1 MKRLFP
7 VLLALA
13 AATPAAAQRSLA
25 IKQFDATILVNR
37 DGTIDVTETITARFT
52 GSWNGIYRTIPV
64 EYRTPQGFNWTLRLD
79 FLGATIG
86 PEARGLKVESARERH
101 YIKYKI
107 WVPGAENATH
117 TINLH
122 YRARNGLRFFPDHDE
137 LYWNVTGDEWDV
149 PLEGASAV
157 IQLPSGATGLRAIA
171 FNGAYGSTSRDAKV
185 DTTGT
190 TVSLSMPHGLGF
202 HEGLTAV
209 VGWDKGL
216 IPEPAA
222 TQKAAGFLASNWP
235 LFIPIG
241 VFAGVFTLWYQVGR
255 DPRRLPVV
263 VQYEPPAALTP
274 AEAGTLVDESADMRD
289 ISATMV
295 DLAVRGHMKIEERDE
310 EVLFGLWKKKEFVFH
325 KLDGPVSPPL
335 EPHERDVLSGI
346 FGASREVKLSDLE
359 DEFYRHLPGIRSSIF
374 NRLVSRGIYRA
385 RPDTMKGR
393 WVVWGL
399 LVGLLVA
406 VGGGTLGAKF
416 NLTPVPFVVAGVLS
430 GLIVLSFGR
439 IMPARTVTGAR
450 TLEKVLGF
458 EEFMRR
464 VDGERFERVVKTPEM
479 FEKFLPFAM
488 AFKLERRW
496 ARAFQGI
503 YRDPPTWY
511 VGGTGYTGSFDLG
524 RFSGRLADLSSRA
537 ESTMAS
543 SPRSSSGSGFGGG
556 GSSGGGGG
564 GGGGGGF

>member
-1 MKRLFP
+1 MRRLLP
-7 VLLALA
+7 VLVALA
-13 AATPAAAQRSLA
+13 TATPAAAQRSLA

-37 DGTIDVTETITARFT
+37 DGTIDVTESITARFT

-101 YIKYKI
+101 YMKYKI

-122 YRARNGLRFFPDHDE
+122 YRAKNGLRFFPDHDE

-185 DTTGT
+185 DTAGT
-190 TVSLSMPHGLGF
+190 TVRLTMPHGLGF

-216 IPEPAA
+216 IPEPTA
-222 TQKAAGFLASNWP
+222 TEKTAGFLASNWP

-274 AEAGTLVDESADMRD
+274 AEAGTLMDESADMRD
-289 ISATMV
+289 ITATMI
-295 DLAVRGHMKIEERDE
+295 DLAVRGHLKIEERDE
-310 EVLFGLWKKKEFVFH
+310 EILFGLWKKKEFVFH
-325 KLDGPVSPPL
+325 KLDGPASPPL
-335 EPHERDVLSGI
+335 EQHERDVHSGI
-346 FGASREVKLSDLE
+346 FGASQQVKLSDLE
-359 DEFYRHLPGIRSSIF
+359 DEFYRHLPGIKSSIF
-374 NRLVSRGIYRA
+374 NRLVSRGIYRS

-399 LVGLLVA
+399 LVGMLVA
-406 VGGGTLGAKF
+406 IGGGNLAAKF
-416 NLTPVPFVVAGVLS
+416 SLTPVPFFVAGFFS
-430 GLIVLSFGR
+430 GLILLCFGR
-439 IMPARTVTGAR
+439 IMPARTVAGAR

-496 ARAFQGI
+496 ARAFQDI

-511 VGGTGYTGSFDLG
+511 VGGTGYTGAFDLG
-524 RFSGRLADLSSRA
+524 RFSNRLADLSSRT

-543 SPRSSSGSGFGGG
+543 APRSSSGSGFGGG